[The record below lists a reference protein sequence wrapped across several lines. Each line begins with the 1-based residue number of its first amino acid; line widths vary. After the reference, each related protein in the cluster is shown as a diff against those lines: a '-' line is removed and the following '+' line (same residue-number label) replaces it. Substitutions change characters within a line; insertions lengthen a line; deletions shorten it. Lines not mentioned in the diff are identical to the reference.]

1 MKFDYS
7 CLGLKFKSRILGKKL
22 YFIYLYIFAR
32 PKFQKLNEFCFRIL
46 IGSMGYMNS
55 PENFKL
61 TGERKLI
68 QKLEKFNLRVIIDIG
83 ANKGQWSSMVLEETE
98 AHIYAFEPQQ
108 FPYVKLMQ
116 LSMVSDGRL
125 SPINLALGENSRR
138 ISINVHKTSDELS
151 FIGKELQN
159 MPLLEKSVKK
169 QEMIKI
175 STLDLFV
182 EEYFIDNI
190 DFIKIDTEGYEYEV
204 ITGADK
210 AIKSLKPRFIQIE
223 MNWHQLFKGHSLY
236 EISQLLPKYELY
248 QILPF
253 GKVLYKIDSRQP
265 LRNFYQLSNF
275 LFVRAGTTFG

>member
-1 MKFDYS
+1 M
-7 CLGLKFKSRILGKKL
+7 
-22 YFIYLYIFAR
+22 
-32 PKFQKLNEFCFRIL
+32 
-46 IGSMGYMNS
+46 
-55 PENFKL
+55 
-61 TGERKLI
+61 I
-68 QKLEKFNLRVIIDIG
+68 Q
-83 ANKGQWSSMVLEETE
+83 
-98 AHIYAFEPQQ
+98 
-108 FPYVKLMQ
+108 
-116 LSMVSDGRL
+116 
-125 SPINLALGENSRR
+125 
-138 ISINVHKTSDELS
+138 
-151 FIGKELQN
+151 
-159 MPLLEKSVKK
+159 
-169 QEMIKI
+169 I

-204 ITGADK
+204 ITGANK
-210 AIKSLKPRFIQIE
+210 TIKSLKPRFIQIE

>member
-1 MKFDYS
+1 
-7 CLGLKFKSRILGKKL
+7 
-22 YFIYLYIFAR
+22 
-32 PKFQKLNEFCFRIL
+32 
-46 IGSMGYMNS
+46 MGYMNS

-61 TGERKLI
+61 TGERKLL

-83 ANKGQWSSMVLEETE
+83 ANKGQWSSMVLEETG
-98 AHIYAFEPQQ
+98 AHIYAFEPQR

-116 LSMVSDGRL
+116 LSMISGGRL

-204 ITGADK
+204 ITGANK
-210 AIKSLKPRFIQIE
+210 TIKSLKPRFIQIE